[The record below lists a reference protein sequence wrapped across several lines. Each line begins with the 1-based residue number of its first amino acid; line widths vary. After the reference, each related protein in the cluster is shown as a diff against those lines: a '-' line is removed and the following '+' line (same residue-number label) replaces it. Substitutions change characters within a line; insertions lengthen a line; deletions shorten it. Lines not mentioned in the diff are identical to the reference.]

1 MYCCFGR
8 VPLAHTGPICYNGH
22 RQRKERM
29 QMIQLLDV
37 TKEYAK
43 SGVHAVDHLTM
54 RVERGELF
62 GFIGPNGAGK
72 TTTIKM
78 LTGILPPTSGQVL
91 VNGTDVVKDP
101 ITVKRAIGFVPDGAD
116 LFDRLT
122 GLEYLNFM
130 ADMYGVSSADR
141 KKRMDHY
148 LQLFEL
154 TGAVGNRIASY
165 SKGMRQKLATIGALL
180 HDPQVWIMDEPMMGL
195 DPKAAFLLK
204 EEMKNQCAQ
213 GKTVFFSTHVLD
225 VAEKLCTRIA
235 VINHGKL
242 AAEGT
247 LEELKSSEH
256 AANLE
261 QIFLE
266 LTGTE
271 GAEEE

>member
-1 MYCCFGR
+1 
-8 VPLAHTGPICYNGH
+8 
-22 RQRKERM
+22 
-29 QMIQLLDV
+29 MIQLLDV

>member
-1 MYCCFGR
+1 
-8 VPLAHTGPICYNGH
+8 
-22 RQRKERM
+22 
-29 QMIQLLDV
+29 MIELIDV
-37 TKEYAK
+37 TKEYGK
-43 SGVHAVDHLTM
+43 SGVRAVDQLTM
-54 RVERGELF
+54 KVEKGELF

-78 LTGILPPTSGQVL
+78 LTGILTPTSGTVL
-91 VNGTDVVKDP
+91 LDGVDIVRDP
-101 ITVKRAIGFVPDGAD
+101 IKAKKMIGFVPDGAD

-130 ADMYGVSSADR
+130 ADIYGVSAEQR
-141 KKRMDHY
+141 KQKMDEY

-154 TGAVGNRIASY
+154 TDAVGNRIASY

-180 HDPQVWIMDEPMMGL
+180 HDPTIWIMDEPMMGL

-204 EEMKNQCAQ
+204 EEMKRQCAQ

-235 VINHGKL
+235 MINHGKL
-242 AAEGT
+242 VAEGT
-247 LEELKSSEH
+247 LEELKSAEH

-266 LTGTE
+266 LTETE